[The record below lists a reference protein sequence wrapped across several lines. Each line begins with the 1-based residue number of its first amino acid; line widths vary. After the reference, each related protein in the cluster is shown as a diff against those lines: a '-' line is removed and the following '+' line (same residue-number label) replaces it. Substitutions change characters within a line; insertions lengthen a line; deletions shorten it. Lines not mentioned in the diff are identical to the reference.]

1 MPSFPTSTGSIIAL
15 ERVLT
20 QLEPWQPDHYLL
32 LGDLL
37 NHGPR
42 NPLPEGYNPA
52 AVADRLNE
60 LAPQI
65 IAVRGNCDS
74 EVDQMLLRF
83 PITAP
88 YNQLLVDER
97 RWFVSHG
104 HLYRPD
110 EVQLP
115 EGSLFLSGHTHVPVL
130 EWQGERVL
138 MNPGSICFP
147 PAASCLPVTGAMRT
161 ECFASMR
168 VRTGESCCDW
178 CFKRRAKMQGLV
190 RDVRP

>member
-1 MPSFPTSTGSIIAL
+1 MKLAIISDIHGSISAL

-20 QLEPWQPDHYLL
+20 RLAPWQPDHYLL

-42 NPLPEGYNPA
+42 NPVPEGYHPA
-52 AVADRLNE
+52 AVAERLNE

-88 YNQLLVDER
+88 YNQMLVDER

-110 EVQLP
+110 ELP
-115 EGSLFLSGHTHVPVL
+115 LPPGSLFLSGHTHVPVL
-130 EWQGERVL
+130 EWQGDNVL

-147 PAASCLPVTGAMRT
+147 RGDLPASYGCYEAGVLSIHACADGRLLRQLA
-161 ECFASMR
+161 
-168 VRTGESCCDW
+168 
-178 CFKRRAKMQGLV
+178 L
-190 RDVRP
+190 

>member
-1 MPSFPTSTGSIIAL
+1 MKLAIISDIHGSIIAL

-115 EGSLFLSGHTHVPVL
+115 EGSLVP
-130 EWQGERVL
+130 ERPHPCACAGVAEGAGIDE
-138 MNPGSICFP
+138 PGVHLFP
-147 PAASCLPVTGAMRT
+147 AR
-161 ECFASMR
+161 R
-168 VRTGESCCDW
+168 VACQLRE
-178 CFKRRAKMQGLV
+178 L
-190 RDVRP
+190 

>member
-1 MPSFPTSTGSIIAL
+1 MKLAIISDIHGSIIAL

-88 YNQLLVDER
+88 YNQLLIDER

-104 HLYRPD
+104 HLYHPD

-115 EGSLFLSGHTHVPVL
+115 AGSLFLSGHTHVPVL

-147 PAASCLPVTGAMRT
+147 RGELPASYGSYEDGVL
-161 ECFASMR
+161 R
-168 VRTGESCCDW
+168 VNACEDGRELL
-178 CFKRRAKMQGLV
+178 RLV
-190 RDVRP
+190 L